1 MKCACSL
8 LLSATAIFAADF
20 NTGQAGRLV
29 IGQETFTS
37 QLDTATDSVLGGVG
51 GVAWANDTLFVADS
65 SRAGA
70 TPVNNRVLIYPAVS
84 TMLPKPTDQLDFTSK
99 CPVCLGSASVVLGQ
113 PDFTTT
119 TMNAAATQNNLR
131 LPTAVASDGT
141 HLAVADTNHNRV
153 LIWNRIPLTNNANAD
168 VVVGQPNFTSS
179 SIPGQVP
186 NAKSMRGPQGV
197 WIQNGKLFVA
207 DTQNNRVLIWNSIPT
222 QNGAAADVVL
232 GQKDFNSFVQLDI
245 SQAKVDAQANNML
258 DPVAVTSDGVRLYV
272 TDLGLNRILIWNS
285 IPTQNQAPADVEVG
299 QPDMNGSLPNN
310 SYKPDPN
317 DSTKNVSVL
326 CPPSTDANGNVI
338 NDSNGNPTFPP
349 SCNATLSF
357 PRFAL
362 SDGRRLFIADG
373 GNDRLLVFNA
383 IPTQNAQSADYV
395 IGQLGGDI
403 NQATDAA
410 DSLRTPNAIAWDG
423 TNLYVT
429 DSYNRRIM
437 VYSEATKNVPYSGV
451 RNAAS
456 FDIFAQ
462 ATVAFAGSIQEKDE
476 VTVTIQS
483 KDYKYTIQKTDT
495 LDSVVNAFVNLINA
509 GDGDPNAIAYA
520 NTTIEA
526 VILKARVS
534 GDNGN
539 QVTLATTVSD
549 NALIT
554 ATASGANL
562 AGGQDAAQIAPG
574 TIVSVIGGGLANSIA
589 DALPSQDPLPTSL
602 GGAEV
607 YFNGIRAPLFHAEPT
622 LIRAQMPFEFT
633 DTTSISAYVRVTQ
646 PDGSVTVTS
655 PVAVTI
661 VPQNPGIF
669 VIPNTDPQL
678 AVMTHSSSY
687 ATGTVSVDGTANKG
701 DVATVKIEDRSYT
714 YTVQDGDSLASIRD
728 ALIALINADPKV
740 TAYAAGSFTRIR
752 LKARVEGPD
761 GNGLKFSASANDG
774 AQVIMTATNSALC
787 CANLAGSAVTPENP
801 AQPGETIVVYAT
813 GLGMPTLND
822 NIKDFIETGYKYQGP
837 VGPDN
842 DPASFVS
849 SLAGGKTA
857 NVLSA
862 GLQPGTVG
870 SYQVELELNSSLP
883 TNPYTQLTI
892 AQDIY
897 VSNIVNFPIISPTPP
912 SQ

>member
-1 MKCACSL
+1 
-8 LLSATAIFAADF
+8 
-20 NTGQAGRLV
+20 
-29 IGQETFTS
+29 
-37 QLDTATDSVLGGVG
+37 
-51 GVAWANDTLFVADS
+51 
-65 SRAGA
+65 
-70 TPVNNRVLIYPAVS
+70 
-84 TMLPKPTDQLDFTSK
+84 
-99 CPVCLGSASVVLGQ
+99 
-113 PDFTTT
+113 
-119 TMNAAATQNNLR
+119 
-131 LPTAVASDGT
+131 
-141 HLAVADTNHNRV
+141 
-153 LIWNRIPLTNNANAD
+153 
-168 VVVGQPNFTSS
+168 
-179 SIPGQVP
+179 
-186 NAKSMRGPQGV
+186 
-197 WIQNGKLFVA
+197 
-207 DTQNNRVLIWNSIPT
+207 
-222 QNGAAADVVL
+222 
-232 GQKDFNSFVQLDI
+232 
-245 SQAKVDAQANNML
+245 
-258 DPVAVTSDGVRLYV
+258 
-272 TDLGLNRILIWNS
+272 
-285 IPTQNQAPADVEVG
+285 
-299 QPDMNGSLPNN
+299 
-310 SYKPDPN
+310 
-317 DSTKNVSVL
+317 
-326 CPPSTDANGNVI
+326 
-338 NDSNGNPTFPP
+338 
-349 SCNATLSF
+349 
-357 PRFAL
+357 
-362 SDGRRLFIADG
+362 
-373 GNDRLLVFNA
+373 
-383 IPTQNAQSADYV
+383 
-395 IGQLGGDI
+395 
-403 NQATDAA
+403 
-410 DSLRTPNAIAWDG
+410 
-423 TNLYVT
+423 
-429 DSYNRRIM
+429 
-437 VYSEATKNVPYSGV
+437 
-451 RNAAS
+451 
-456 FDIFAQ
+456 
-462 ATVAFAGSIQEKDE
+462 
-476 VTVTIQS
+476 
-483 KDYKYTIQKTDT
+483 
-495 LDSVVNAFVNLINA
+495 
-509 GDGDPNAIAYA
+509 
-520 NTTIEA
+520 
-526 VILKARVS
+526 
-534 GDNGN
+534 
-539 QVTLATTVSD
+539 
-549 NALIT
+549 
-554 ATASGANL
+554 
-562 AGGQDAAQIAPG
+562 
-574 TIVSVIGGGLANSIA
+574 
-589 DALPSQDPLPTSL
+589 
-602 GGAEV
+602 V